1 MEEEK
6 QQFDKKVMVAIDER
20 DCSYDALIWVLKH
33 LKESITK
40 SPLVIFAAQPLPN
53 FKYPIFAA
61 QLGFARMYFPDSAT
75 SDLID
80 RVKEQNKKV
89 SLGLLEKAKGICTSH
104 GVKVETVTEIGDP
117 KEAICNAVETYK
129 INLLV
134 VADQADGI
142 FQRFFQE
149 SLSSY
154 CLKNAKCP
162 VLTVIKTDVQ
172 Q

>member
-6 QQFDKKVMVAIDER
+6 EQFHKKVMVAIDER
-20 DCSYDALIWVLKH
+20 DCSYDALIWVLTY

-40 SPLVIFAAQPLPN
+40 SPLVVFAAQPLPK
-53 FKYPIFAA
+53 FKYITFAP
-61 QLGFARMYFPDSAT
+61 QLGFARLYCAESTT
-75 SDLID
+75 SDLINS
-80 RVKEQNKKV
+80 VKEKNRKV
-89 SLGLLEKAKGICTSH
+89 SLGLLEKAKAICASH
-104 GVKVETVTEIGDP
+104 GVKVETVTEVGDP
-117 KEAICNAVETYK
+117 KEVICNAVENYK

-134 VADQADGI
+134 VGDQADGVL
-142 FQRFFQE
+142 QRVFQE

-162 VLTVIKTDVQ
+162 VLVVNKTGVQ